1 MIRIATVLLMS
12 MVWTASFA
20 QTIDLNGIIT
30 DNKGKAIS
38 GAKVTLVKKKL
49 NATSD
54 SKGAYSIVSKTAVI
68 LPEMVIPSNDV
79 ISLKNN
85 SIIVDLAKPS
95 AVKIEMFDMK
105 GKLIRRITDQVTGAG
120 SFSFDLG
127 TQSIHSAMAVR
138 VTAGTAFSTFRYIP
152 FKNDFQSV
160 ITQSRNISSGEKLA
174 KVQAV
179 VDSLTV
185 SASGFITKTVPI
197 SSYEAKQDVS
207 LDASNLKNFS
217 FFLTSLKA
225 IQTLAKDENGFG
237 GDLRFGKTGQGA
249 GILGAD
255 SICECIAEMSMPGS
269 KVKQWR
275 AFLSAAKGP
284 DGKQVNAIDR
294 VGNGPWYDRLGRT
307 VALTKED
314 LLNPRPKNCDED
326 IVNDLPNEDGVPNH
340 RPDPTKPQVDNH
352 LTVTGTGTNGKL
364 YTASDASTCNDWT
377 STSRDGGGPRAGLSW
392 PRAGFGWG
400 TFGSLNKTA
409 MGGWGDFGIDNENW
423 ISSWTLPGC
432 EKGIELVEKGPPL
445 PGEYFIG
452 AGGGYGGFYCFA
464 LNP

>member
-12 MVWTASFA
+12 TVCTAIFA
-20 QTIDLNGIIT
+20 QTIDLNGTIT

-54 SKGAYSIVSKTAVI
+54 SKGVYSILSKTAVT
-68 LPEMVIPSNDV
+68 LPEMVIPSNDM

-127 TQSIHSAMAVR
+127 TQSIHSAMVVR

-160 ITQSRNISSGEKLA
+160 VTQSRIVTSVEKLA

-179 VDSLTV
+179 IDSLTV

-207 LDASNLKNFS
+207 LEASNLKNFS
-217 FFLTSLKA
+217 FFVTSLKA
-225 IQTLAKDENGFG
+225 IQELSGSENGFG
-237 GDLRFGKTGQGA
+237 GDLRFGKTGPGA
-249 GILGAD
+249 GLLGAD
-255 SICECIAEMSMPGS
+255 SICECIAERSMPGS

-284 DGKQVNAIDR
+284 DGNVVHAIDR
-294 VGNGPWYDRLGRT
+294 VGKGPWYDRLGRT
-307 VALTKED
+307 VALTTTD
-314 LLNPRPKNCDED
+314 LANTRPRNCDED
-326 IVNDLPNEDGVPNH
+326 IVDDLPNEDGVPNH
-340 RPDPTKPQVDNH
+340 RPDPAKPQVDNH
-352 LTVTGTGTNGKL
+352 LTMTGSNDKGKL
-364 YTASDASTCNDWT
+364 YNNSAASTCQDWT
-377 STSRDGGGPRAGLSW
+377 SKEGKGGKPRAGLSW
-392 PRAGFGWG
+392 PRAGFGG
-400 TFGSLNKTA
+400 FGLTGEVGGA
-409 MGGWGDFGIDNENW
+409 GGFMGMNSTW
-423 ISSWTLPGC
+423 ISDWDLAGC
-432 EKGIELVEKGPPL
+432 AAGICLVEKGGPL
-445 PGEYFIG
+445 PGEDFVG
-452 AGGGYGGFYCFA
+452 SGGGYGGFYCFA